1 MDKNVFLWG
10 LTPQEFQ
17 KMLINAL
24 EQVIEPLKPAKES
37 RSIELLTRKETA
49 ELLRISL
56 PTLAK
61 WSEQGI
67 IHAISMGGRIYY
79 SLSEIQNILE
89 KKGAAYQHVYF
100 PVESEAG
107 KLTYSITAFPT
118 TMVVDRNGNI
128 VGEAILGGINN
139 ETQMK
144 VLQDLIDE
152 TLARDMATLD
162 KDMMMKP
169 DGN

>member
-49 ELLRISL
+49 ELLRTSL

-67 IHAISMGGRIYY
+67 IHAISMGRRIYY
-79 SLSEIQNILE
+79 SVSEIQNILE
-89 KKGAAYQHVYF
+89 KKGGKHV
-100 PVESEAG
+100 
-107 KLTYSITAFPT
+107 
-118 TMVVDRNGNI
+118 
-128 VGEAILGGINN
+128 
-139 ETQMK
+139 
-144 VLQDLIDE
+144 
-152 TLARDMATLD
+152 
-162 KDMMMKP
+162 
-169 DGN
+169 

>member
-49 ELLRISL
+49 KLLRISL

-67 IHAISMGGRIYY
+67 IHAISMRGRIYY

-89 KKGAAYQHVYF
+89 KKGGKHV
-100 PVESEAG
+100 
-107 KLTYSITAFPT
+107 
-118 TMVVDRNGNI
+118 
-128 VGEAILGGINN
+128 
-139 ETQMK
+139 
-144 VLQDLIDE
+144 
-152 TLARDMATLD
+152 
-162 KDMMMKP
+162 
-169 DGN
+169 

>member
-1 MDKNVFLWG
+1 MEQEVFLWG

-24 EQVIEPLKPAKES
+24 EQVLEPLKPA
-37 RSIELLTRKETA
+37 KETA

-89 KKGAAYQHVYF
+89 KKGGKHV
-100 PVESEAG
+100 
-107 KLTYSITAFPT
+107 
-118 TMVVDRNGNI
+118 
-128 VGEAILGGINN
+128 
-139 ETQMK
+139 
-144 VLQDLIDE
+144 
-152 TLARDMATLD
+152 
-162 KDMMMKP
+162 
-169 DGN
+169 

>member
-1 MDKNVFLWG
+1 MEQEVFLWG

-24 EQVIEPLKPAKES
+24 EQVLEPLKPAKES

-67 IHAISMGGRIYY
+67 IHAISMGGRIYS

-89 KKGAAYQHVYF
+89 KKGGKHV
-100 PVESEAG
+100 
-107 KLTYSITAFPT
+107 
-118 TMVVDRNGNI
+118 
-128 VGEAILGGINN
+128 
-139 ETQMK
+139 
-144 VLQDLIDE
+144 
-152 TLARDMATLD
+152 
-162 KDMMMKP
+162 
-169 DGN
+169 

>member
-1 MDKNVFLWG
+1 MGQEVFLWG

-37 RSIELLTRKETA
+37 TSIELLTRKETA
-49 ELLRISL
+49 KLLRISL

-67 IHAISMGGRIYY
+67 IQAISMGGRIYY

-89 KKGAAYQHVYF
+89 KKGGKHV
-100 PVESEAG
+100 
-107 KLTYSITAFPT
+107 
-118 TMVVDRNGNI
+118 
-128 VGEAILGGINN
+128 
-139 ETQMK
+139 
-144 VLQDLIDE
+144 
-152 TLARDMATLD
+152 
-162 KDMMMKP
+162 
-169 DGN
+169 

>member
-1 MDKNVFLWG
+1 MGFNPSRVS
-10 LTPQEFQ
+10 

-67 IHAISMGGRIYY
+67 IHAISVWEDGYIT
-79 SLSEIQNILE
+79 LSEIQNILE
-89 KKGAAYQHVYF
+89 K
-100 PVESEAG
+100 EASMYDTVKFRLNCLEEG
-107 KLTYSITAFPT
+107 
-118 TMVVDRNGNI
+118 
-128 VGEAILGGINN
+128 
-139 ETQMK
+139 
-144 VLQDLIDE
+144 
-152 TLARDMATLD
+152 D
-162 KDMMMKP
+162 KDISSQNSIQRGANDRDNAGSINWIIWELISTIRSLP
-169 DGN
+169 

>member
-1 MDKNVFLWG
+1 MEQEVFLWG

-24 EQVIEPLKPAKES
+24 EQVLEPLKPAKES

-67 IHAISMGGRIYY
+67 IHAISMGGRRYY

-89 KKGAAYQHVYF
+89 KKGGKHV
-100 PVESEAG
+100 
-107 KLTYSITAFPT
+107 
-118 TMVVDRNGNI
+118 
-128 VGEAILGGINN
+128 
-139 ETQMK
+139 
-144 VLQDLIDE
+144 
-152 TLARDMATLD
+152 
-162 KDMMMKP
+162 
-169 DGN
+169 

>member
-67 IHAISMGGRIYY
+67 IMLSLWEDGYITLYLKFRIFWKRK
-79 SLSEIQNILE
+79 EA
-89 KKGAAYQHVYF
+89 KHV
-100 PVESEAG
+100 
-107 KLTYSITAFPT
+107 
-118 TMVVDRNGNI
+118 
-128 VGEAILGGINN
+128 
-139 ETQMK
+139 
-144 VLQDLIDE
+144 
-152 TLARDMATLD
+152 
-162 KDMMMKP
+162 
-169 DGN
+169 

>member
-1 MDKNVFLWG
+1 MKDDFLWG

-67 IHAISMGGRIYY
+67 IHAIISF
-79 SLSEIQNILE
+79 LSISATSVWQRASRKRCI
-89 KKGAAYQHVYF
+89 
-100 PVESEAG
+100 
-107 KLTYSITAFPT
+107 
-118 TMVVDRNGNI
+118 R
-128 VGEAILGGINN
+128 
-139 ETQMK
+139 
-144 VLQDLIDE
+144 
-152 TLARDMATLD
+152 TL
-162 KDMMMKP
+162 
-169 DGN
+169 

>member
-61 WSEQGI
+61 WSEHGI

-89 KKGAAYQHVYF
+89 KKGGKHV
-100 PVESEAG
+100 
-107 KLTYSITAFPT
+107 
-118 TMVVDRNGNI
+118 
-128 VGEAILGGINN
+128 
-139 ETQMK
+139 
-144 VLQDLIDE
+144 
-152 TLARDMATLD
+152 
-162 KDMMMKP
+162 
-169 DGN
+169 

>member
-49 ELLRISL
+49 KLLRISL

-89 KKGAAYQHVYF
+89 KKV
-100 PVESEAG
+100 SL
-107 KLTYSITAFPT
+107 KLFGRGDKISP
-118 TMVVDRNGNI
+118 
-128 VGEAILGGINN
+128 
-139 ETQMK
+139 
-144 VLQDLIDE
+144 LQI
-152 TLARDMATLD
+152 
-162 KDMMMKP
+162 
-169 DGN
+169 

>member
-1 MDKNVFLWG
+1 MAQEVFLWG

-49 ELLRISL
+49 KLLHISL

-61 WSEQGI
+61 WSEQDI

-89 KKGAAYQHVYF
+89 KKGGKHV
-100 PVESEAG
+100 
-107 KLTYSITAFPT
+107 
-118 TMVVDRNGNI
+118 
-128 VGEAILGGINN
+128 
-139 ETQMK
+139 
-144 VLQDLIDE
+144 
-152 TLARDMATLD
+152 
-162 KDMMMKP
+162 
-169 DGN
+169 